1 MGFTNLWPL
10 FLLLTIP
17 PVIMLYIL
25 KRKYKE
31 EVISSSLLWKEVYKN
46 TRANTPWEKF
56 KKNIMLLLQI
66 IIILSII
73 LALMSP
79 FINIGGKT
87 YKNVI
92 IVVDNTASM
101 NTIYDDKISRLEKG
115 KLLAKE
121 YLNSTR
127 EGTKAYV
134 ISYDGN
140 SNLLLN
146 GEFNKFNSESIIDN
160 ISKSYN
166 TGDISDVLSFV
177 KAIGDGIKEEYEALI
192 FTDKQISISDING
205 KVVYLGN
212 SGLNASIDNISHKLV
227 DGKIKVIANV
237 TNNGDRT
244 YEGDFSLY
252 NGEKLL
258 EVNKIN
264 LGVSESKTLSF
275 ELDALSSDYLKGE
288 LSRKDILMEDNTYY
302 HVINENK
309 VKKVK
314 KVLLVTDENVFLE
327 KAFGIIENTEVYK
340 TNDPNNITENDE
352 YDLYV
357 FDNKMPELMPKNGN
371 ILFINPS
378 SNEFFNVLNGGEMGE
393 VKAVKGAVSSYLENT
408 QFTLSEY
415 KIIETPYY
423 GTNILTIDDNSI
435 GFKGEVNDRKIAALS
450 FDLHS
455 TDFALKKEFPILIYE
470 LGEELISTG
479 MVYKNNF
486 TAGEKI
492 VVKSSDFESEINVTY
507 PNGEIKELKSG
518 DELKGNLEL
527 GIYKINQND
536 NKESFSVNFPS
547 LSESNT
553 SIEEVGENNNIVDG
567 KSNLKSGFNM
577 TRVFILL
584 AILVVAFEW
593 IFYKKGN

>member
-79 FINIGGKT
+79 FISIGGKS

-92 IVVDNTASM
+92 MVIDNTASM
-101 NTIYDDKISRLEKG
+101 NTIYDDSNSRLEQG
-115 KLLAKE
+115 KALAKE
-121 YLNSTR
+121 YLNSTKDS
-127 EGTKAYV
+127 TNTYI
-134 ISYDGN
+134 ISYDGA

-146 GEFNKFNSESIIDN
+146 GDFNKSNAASIIDK
-160 ISKSYN
+160 ISASYSS
-166 TGDISDVLSFV
+166 GDISDVVSFV
-177 KAIGDGIKEEYEALI
+177 KAIGDGIGEEYEVLI
-192 FTDKQISISDING
+192 FTDKQAAISDING
-205 KVVYLGN
+205 RIVYLGN
-212 SGLNASIDNISHKLV
+212 SGLNGSVDNVSHKFV
-227 DGKIKVIANV
+227 DDKVKVIANV
-237 TNNGDRT
+237 TNNGNSL

-252 NGEKLL
+252 NGEELAA
-258 EVNKIN
+258 VQ
-264 LGVSESKTLSF
+264 GVTLQVGESKTLSF
-275 ELDALSSDYLKGE
+275 ELDSLNSDYLKSE

-302 HVINENK
+302 HVVNENK
-309 VKKVK
+309 VKKI
-314 KVLLVTDENVFLE
+314 LLVTDENVFLE

-340 TNDPNNITENDE
+340 TNDVNNITENDE

-357 FDNKMPELMPKNGN
+357 FDNKMPEVMPKKGS
-371 ILFINPS
+371 ILFINPN
-378 SNEFFNVLNGGEMGE
+378 SNEFFNVLEGEEIGE
-393 VKAVKGAVSSYLENT
+393 ATAVKGSVSSYLEDT

-415 KIIETPYY
+415 NIIETPYY

-435 GFKGEVNDRKIAALS
+435 GFKGELNDRKIAALS

-479 MVYKNNF
+479 MVYSNNF
-486 TAGEKI
+486 KAGEKI
-492 VVKSSDFESEINVTY
+492 VVKSSDFENEINVTY
-507 PNGEIKELKSG
+507 PNGDIKDLKSG
-518 DELKGNLEL
+518 EEVKGELAL
-527 GIYKINQND
+527 GIYKINQN
-536 NKESFSVNFPS
+536 NNSESFSVNFPT
-547 LSESNT
+547 LSESDT
-553 SIEEVGENNNIVDG
+553 SVEAIGENDNIVHG
-567 KSNLKSGFNM
+567 KSNLKSGFNL
-577 TRVFILL
+577 TPIFILL
-584 AILVVAFEW
+584 AMLVVAFEW
-593 IFYKKGN
+593 ILYKKGN

>member
-66 IIILSII
+66 IIILSVI

-309 VKKVK
+309 VKKV
-314 KVLLVTDENVFLE
+314 LLVTDENVFLE

-492 VVKSSDFESEINVTY
+492 VVKSSDFESGINVTY

-536 NKESFSVNFPS
+536 KKESFSVNFPS

-553 SIEEVGENNNIVDG
+553 SIEEVGESDNIVDG

-577 TRVFILL
+577 TKVFILL

>member
-66 IIILSII
+66 IIILSVI

-79 FINIGGKT
+79 FITMGGKS
-87 YKNVI
+87 YKNIIMVI
-92 IVVDNTASM
+92 DNTASM
-101 NTIYDDKISRLEKG
+101 NTIYDGSNSRLEQG
-115 KLLAKE
+115 KILAKE
-121 YLNSTR
+121 YLNSTK
-127 EGTKAYV
+127 EGTNTYI
-134 ISYDGN
+134 ISYDGT

-146 GEFNKFNSESIIDN
+146 GDFNKSNASSIIDK
-160 ISKSYN
+160 ISTSYGS
-166 TGDISDVLSFV
+166 GDISDVVSFV
-177 KAIGDGIKEEYEALI
+177 KAIGDGIGEEYEALI
-192 FTDKQISISDING
+192 FTDKQVAISDING
-205 KVVYLGN
+205 RIVYLGN
-212 SGLNASIDNISHKLV
+212 SGLNASVDNVSHKFV
-227 DGKIKVIANV
+227 DDKVKVIANV
-237 TNNGDRT
+237 TNNGDSL

-252 NGEKLL
+252 NGEELVAV
-258 EVNKIN
+258 E
-264 LGVSESKTLSF
+264 GVTLQVGESKTLSF
-275 ELDALSSDYLKGE
+275 QLDSLNSDYLKGE
-288 LSRKDILMEDNTYY
+288 LSRKDILIEDNTYY
-302 HVINENK
+302 HVVNENK
-309 VKKVK
+309 VKKI
-314 KVLLVTDENVFLE
+314 LLVTDENVFLE

-340 TNDPNNITENDE
+340 TNDVSNITDNDE

-357 FDNKMPELMPKNGN
+357 FDNKMPEVMPRKGS
-371 ILFINPS
+371 ILFINPN
-378 SNEFFNVLNGGEMGE
+378 SNEFFNVLEGGEIGQAT
-393 VKAVKGAVSSYLENT
+393 AVKGAVSSYLEDT

-415 KIIETPYY
+415 NIIETPYY

-435 GFKGEVNDRKIAALS
+435 GFKGEINDRKIAALS

-479 MVYKNNF
+479 MVYSNNF
-486 TAGEKI
+486 KAGEKI

-507 PNGEIKELKSG
+507 PTGDIKGLKSG
-518 DELKGNLEL
+518 EEVNGELAL

-536 NKESFSVNFPS
+536 NNESFSVNFPTS
-547 LSESNT
+547 SESDT
-553 SIEEVGENNNIVDG
+553 SVETIGENDNIVHG
-567 KSNLKSGFNM
+567 KSNLKSGFNL
-577 TRVFILL
+577 TPIFILL
-584 AILVVAFEW
+584 AMLVVAFEW
-593 IFYKKGN
+593 VLYKKGN

>member
-66 IIILSII
+66 IIILSVI

-79 FINIGGKT
+79 FISMGGKS
-87 YKNVI
+87 YKNIIMVI
-92 IVVDNTASM
+92 DNTASM
-101 NTIYDDKISRLEKG
+101 NTIYDGSNSRLEQG
-115 KLLAKE
+115 KALAKE
-121 YLNSTR
+121 YLNSTK
-127 EGTKAYV
+127 EGTNTYI
-134 ISYDGN
+134 ISYDGT

-146 GEFNKFNSESIIDN
+146 GDFNKYNATSIIDK
-160 ISKSYN
+160 ISTSYSS
-166 TGDISDVLSFV
+166 GDISDVVSFV
-177 KAIGDGIKEEYEALI
+177 KAIGDGVGEEYEALI
-192 FTDKQISISDING
+192 FTDKQMAISDING
-205 KVVYLGN
+205 RIVYLGN
-212 SGLNASIDNISHKLV
+212 SGLNASVDNVSHKFV
-227 DGKIKVIANV
+227 DDKVKVIANV
-237 TNNGDRT
+237 TNNGDSL

-252 NGEKLL
+252 NGEELAAV
-258 EVNKIN
+258 E
-264 LGVSESKTLSF
+264 GVSLQVGESKTLSF
-275 ELDALSSDYLKGE
+275 ELDSLNSSYLKGE

-302 HVINENK
+302 HVVNENK
-309 VKKVK
+309 VKKI
-314 KVLLVTDENVFLE
+314 LLVTDENIFLE
-327 KAFGIIENTEVYK
+327 KAFGSIENTEVYK
-340 TNDPNNITENDE
+340 TNDVSNITNNDE

-357 FDNKMPELMPKNGN
+357 FDNKMPEVMPSKGS
-371 ILFINPS
+371 ILFINPN
-378 SNEFFNVLNGGEMGE
+378 SNELFNVLEGGEIGQAI
-393 VKAVKGAVSSYLENT
+393 AVKGSVSSYLENT

-415 KIIETPYY
+415 NIIETPYY

-435 GFKGEVNDRKIAALS
+435 GFKGEINDRKIAALS

-479 MVYKNNF
+479 MVYSNNF
-486 TAGEKI
+486 KAGEKI

-507 PNGEIKELKSG
+507 PNGDIKDLKSG
-518 DELKGNLEL
+518 EEVNGELAL

-536 NKESFSVNFPS
+536 NNESFSVNFPTS
-547 LSESNT
+547 SESDT
-553 SIEEVGENNNIVDG
+553 SVETIGENDNIVHG
-567 KSNLKSGFNM
+567 KSNLKSGFNL
-577 TRVFILL
+577 TPIFILL
-584 AILVVAFEW
+584 AMLVVAFEW
-593 IFYKKGN
+593 ILYKKGN

>member
-46 TRANTPWEKF
+46 TRASTPWEKF

-66 IIILSII
+66 IIILSVI

-79 FINIGGKT
+79 FINIGGRT

-101 NTIYDDKISRLEKG
+101 NTIYDDKLSRLEKG

-127 EGTKAYV
+127 EGTKAYI

-146 GEFNKFNSESIIDN
+146 GEFNKFNSESIINN

-177 KAIGDGIKEEYEALI
+177 KAIGDGIGEEYEALI
-192 FTDKQISISDING
+192 FTDKQTSISDING
-205 KVVYLGN
+205 KLVYLGN
-212 SGLNASIDNISHKLV
+212 SGLNASIDNISHKVV

-237 TNNGDRT
+237 TNNGDKE

-252 NGEKLL
+252 NGDKLL

-275 ELDALSSDYLKGE
+275 ELDSLSDDYLKGE

-302 HVINENK
+302 HVINEN
-309 VKKVK
+309 KVK

-357 FDNKMPELMPKNGN
+357 FDNKMPEVIPKGGN

-393 VKAVKGAVSSYLENT
+393 AKAIKGAVSSYLENT

-553 SIEEVGENNNIVDG
+553 SIEEIGENNNIVDG

>member
-79 FINIGGKT
+79 FIRIGGKS

-92 IVVDNTASM
+92 MVIDNTASM
-101 NTIYDDKISRLEKG
+101 NTIYDDSNSRLEQG
-115 KLLAKE
+115 KTLAKE
-121 YLNSTR
+121 YLNSTKD
-127 EGTKAYV
+127 GTNTYI
-134 ISYDGN
+134 ISYDGT

-146 GEFNKFNSESIIDN
+146 GDFNKSNAASIIDK
-160 ISKSYN
+160 ISASYSS
-166 TGDISDVLSFV
+166 GDISDVVSFV
-177 KAIGDGIKEEYEALI
+177 KAIGDGIGEEYEALI
-192 FTDKQISISDING
+192 FTDKQVAISDING
-205 KVVYLGN
+205 RIVYLGN
-212 SGLNASIDNISHKLV
+212 SGLNASVDNVSHKFV
-227 DGKIKVIANV
+227 DDKVKVIANV
-237 TNNGDRT
+237 TNNGDSL

-252 NGEKLL
+252 NGEEL
-258 EVNKIN
+258 VAVQ
-264 LGVSESKTLSF
+264 GVTLQVGESKTLSF
-275 ELDALSSDYLKGE
+275 ELDSLNSDYLKGE

-302 HVINENK
+302 HVVNENK
-309 VKKVK
+309 VKKI
-314 KVLLVTDENVFLE
+314 LLVTDENVFLE

-340 TNDPNNITENDE
+340 TNDVSNITENDE

-357 FDNKMPELMPKNGN
+357 FDNKMPKVMPSKGS
-371 ILFINPS
+371 ILFINPN
-378 SNEFFNVLNGGEMGE
+378 SNEFFNVVEGGEIGQAT
-393 VKAVKGAVSSYLENT
+393 AVKGSVSSYLEDT

-415 KIIETPYY
+415 NIIETPYY
-423 GTNILTIDDNSI
+423 GTNILTIDNNSI
-435 GFKGEVNDRKIAALS
+435 GFKGEINDRKIAALS

-479 MVYKNNF
+479 MVSSNNF
-486 TAGEKI
+486 RAGEKI
-492 VVKSSDFESEINVTY
+492 VVKSSDFENEINVAY
-507 PNGEIKELKSG
+507 PNGDIKDLKSG
-518 DELKGNLEL
+518 EEVKGELAL

-536 NKESFSVNFPS
+536 NNESFSVNFPTS
-547 LSESNT
+547 SESDT
-553 SIEEVGENNNIVDG
+553 SVEAIGENDNIVHG
-567 KSNLKSGFNM
+567 KSNLKSGFNL
-577 TRVFILL
+577 TPIFILL
-584 AILVVAFEW
+584 AMLVVAFEW
-593 IFYKKGN
+593 ILYKKGN

>member
-46 TRANTPWEKF
+46 TRANAPWEKF

-66 IIILSII
+66 IIILSVI

-79 FINIGGKT
+79 FISIGGKS

-92 IVVDNTASM
+92 MVIDNTASM
-101 NTIYDDKISRLEKG
+101 NTIYDDSNSRLEQG
-115 KLLAKE
+115 KTLAKE
-121 YLNSTR
+121 YLNSTK
-127 EGTKAYV
+127 EGTNTYI
-134 ISYDGN
+134 ISYDGT

-146 GEFNKFNSESIIDN
+146 GDFNKSNASSIIDK
-160 ISKSYN
+160 ISTSYGS
-166 TGDISDVLSFV
+166 GDISDVVSFV
-177 KAIGDGIKEEYEALI
+177 KAIGDGIGEEYEALI
-192 FTDKQISISDING
+192 FTDKQVAISDING
-205 KVVYLGN
+205 RIVYLGN
-212 SGLNASIDNISHKLV
+212 SGLNASVDNVSHKFV
-227 DGKIKVIANV
+227 DDKVKVIANV
-237 TNNGDRT
+237 TNNGDSL

-252 NGEKLL
+252 NGEELVAV
-258 EVNKIN
+258 E
-264 LGVSESKTLSF
+264 GVTLQVGESKTLSF
-275 ELDALSSDYLKGE
+275 QLDSLNSDYLKGE
-288 LSRKDILMEDNTYY
+288 LSRKDILIEDNTYY
-302 HVINENK
+302 HVVNENK
-309 VKKVK
+309 VKKI
-314 KVLLVTDENVFLE
+314 LLVTDENVFLE

-340 TNDPNNITENDE
+340 TNDVSNITDNDE

-357 FDNKMPELMPKNGN
+357 FDNKMPEVMPSKGS
-371 ILFINPS
+371 ILFINPN
-378 SNEFFNVLNGGEMGE
+378 SNEFFNVLEGGEIGQAT
-393 VKAVKGAVSSYLENT
+393 AVKGAVSSYLEDT

-415 KIIETPYY
+415 NIIETPYY

-435 GFKGEVNDRKIAALS
+435 GFKGEINDRKIAALS

-479 MVYKNNF
+479 MVYSNNF
-486 TAGEKI
+486 KAGEKI

-507 PNGEIKELKSG
+507 PTGDIKGLKSG
-518 DELKGNLEL
+518 EEVNGELAL

-536 NKESFSVNFPS
+536 NNESFSVNFPTS
-547 LSESNT
+547 SESDT
-553 SIEEVGENNNIVDG
+553 SVETIGENDNIVHG
-567 KSNLKSGFNM
+567 KSNLKSGFNL
-577 TRVFILL
+577 TPIFILL
-584 AILVVAFEW
+584 AMLVVAFEW
-593 IFYKKGN
+593 VLYKKGN

>member
-66 IIILSII
+66 IIILSVI

-101 NTIYDDKISRLEKG
+101 NTMYDDKLSRLEKG

-127 EGTKAYV
+127 EGTKAYI

-146 GEFNKFNSESIIDN
+146 GEFNKFNSESIINN

-177 KAIGDGIKEEYEALI
+177 KAIGDGIGEEYEALI
-192 FTDKQISISDING
+192 FTDKQTSISDING
-205 KVVYLGN
+205 KLVYLGN
-212 SGLNASIDNISHKLV
+212 SGLNASIDNISHKVV

-237 TNNGDRT
+237 TNNGDKE

-252 NGEKLL
+252 NGDKLL

-275 ELDALSSDYLKGE
+275 ELDSLSDDYLKGE

-302 HVINENK
+302 HVINEN
-309 VKKVK
+309 KVK

-357 FDNKMPELMPKNGN
+357 FDNKMPEVMPRSGN

-378 SNEFFNVLNGGEMGE
+378 SNEFFNVLNGGEIGQA
-393 VKAVKGAVSSYLENT
+393 KAIKGAVSSYLENT

-553 SIEEVGENNNIVDG
+553 SIEEIGENNNIVDG

>member
-46 TRANTPWEKF
+46 TRASTPWEKF

-66 IIILSII
+66 IIILSVI

-79 FINIGGKT
+79 FINIGGRT

-101 NTIYDDKISRLEKG
+101 NTIYDDKLSRLEKG

-127 EGTKAYV
+127 EGTKAYI

-146 GEFNKFNSESIIDN
+146 GEFNKFNSESIINN

-177 KAIGDGIKEEYEALI
+177 KAIGDGIGEEYEALI
-192 FTDKQISISDING
+192 FTDKQTSISDING
-205 KVVYLGN
+205 KLVYLGN
-212 SGLNASIDNISHKLV
+212 SGLNASIDNISHKVV

-237 TNNGDRT
+237 TNNGDKE

-252 NGEKLL
+252 NGDKLL

-275 ELDALSSDYLKGE
+275 ELDSLSDDYLKGE

-309 VKKVK
+309 VKKV
-314 KVLLVTDENVFLE
+314 LLVTDENVFLE

-340 TNDPNNITENDE
+340 TSDPNNITENDE

-357 FDNKMPELMPKNGN
+357 FDNKMPEVIPKGGN

-378 SNEFFNVLNGGEMGE
+378 SNEFFNVLNGGEMGQA
-393 VKAVKGAVSSYLENT
+393 KAIKGAVSSYLENT

>member
-56 KKNIMLLLQI
+56 KKNIMLLLQV
-66 IIILSII
+66 IIILSVI

-101 NTIYDDKISRLEKG
+101 NTIYDDKLSRLEKG

-127 EGTKAYV
+127 EGTKAYI

-146 GEFNKFNSESIIDN
+146 GEFNKFNSESIINN

-177 KAIGDGIKEEYEALI
+177 KAIGDGIGEEYEALI
-192 FTDKQISISDING
+192 FTDKQTSISDING
-205 KVVYLGN
+205 KLVYLGN
-212 SGLNASIDNISHKLV
+212 SGLNASIDNISHKVV

-237 TNNGDRT
+237 TNNGDKE

-252 NGEKLL
+252 NGDKLL

-275 ELDALSSDYLKGE
+275 ELDSLSDDYLKGE

-302 HVINENK
+302 HVINEN
-309 VKKVK
+309 KVK

-357 FDNKMPELMPKNGN
+357 FDNKMPEVIPNGGN

-378 SNEFFNVLNGGEMGE
+378 SNEFFNVLNGGEMGQA
-393 VKAVKGAVSSYLENT
+393 KAIKGAVSSYLENT

>member
-66 IIILSII
+66 IIILSVI

-101 NTIYDDKISRLEKG
+101 NTIYDDKLSRLEKG

-121 YLNSTR
+121 YLNSRR
-127 EGTKAYV
+127 EGTKAYI

-146 GEFNKFNSESIIDN
+146 GEFNKFNSESIINN

-177 KAIGDGIKEEYEALI
+177 KAIGDGIGEEYEALI
-192 FTDKQISISDING
+192 FTDKQTSISDING
-205 KVVYLGN
+205 KLVYLGN
-212 SGLNASIDNISHKLV
+212 SGLNASIDNISHKVV

-237 TNNGDRT
+237 TNNGDKE

-252 NGEKLL
+252 NGDKLL

-275 ELDALSSDYLKGE
+275 ELDSLSDDYLKGE

-302 HVINENK
+302 HVINEN
-309 VKKVK
+309 KVK

-357 FDNKMPELMPKNGN
+357 FDNKMPEVIPNGGN

-378 SNEFFNVLNGGEMGE
+378 SNEFFNVLNGGEMGQA
-393 VKAVKGAVSSYLENT
+393 KAIKGAVSSYLENT

-423 GTNILTIDDNSI
+423 GTNIFTIDDNSI

>member
-101 NTIYDDKISRLEKG
+101 NTMYDDKLSRLEKG

-127 EGTKAYV
+127 EGTKAYI

-146 GEFNKFNSESIIDN
+146 GEFNKFNSESIINN

-177 KAIGDGIKEEYEALI
+177 KAIGDGIGEEYEALI
-192 FTDKQISISDING
+192 FTDKQTSISDING
-205 KVVYLGN
+205 KLVYLGN
-212 SGLNASIDNISHKLV
+212 SGLNASIDNISHKVV

-237 TNNGDRT
+237 TNNGDKE

-252 NGEKLL
+252 NGDKLL

-275 ELDALSSDYLKGE
+275 ELDSLSDDYLKGE

-302 HVINENK
+302 HVINEN
-309 VKKVK
+309 KVK

-357 FDNKMPELMPKNGN
+357 FDNKMPEVIPNGGN

-378 SNEFFNVLNGGEMGE
+378 SNEFFNVLNGGEMGQA
-393 VKAVKGAVSSYLENT
+393 KAIKGAVSSYLENT

>member
-79 FINIGGKT
+79 FISIGGKS

-92 IVVDNTASM
+92 MVIDNTASM
-101 NTIYDDKISRLEKG
+101 NTIYDDSNSRLEQG
-115 KLLAKE
+115 KTLAKE
-121 YLNSTR
+121 YLNSTKD
-127 EGTKAYV
+127 GTNTYI
-134 ISYDGN
+134 ISYDGT

-146 GEFNKFNSESIIDN
+146 GDFNKSNAASIIDK
-160 ISKSYN
+160 ISASYSS
-166 TGDISDVLSFV
+166 GDISDVVSFV
-177 KAIGDGIKEEYEALI
+177 KAIGDGIGEEYEALI
-192 FTDKQISISDING
+192 FTDKQVAISDING
-205 KVVYLGN
+205 RIVYLGN
-212 SGLNASIDNISHKLV
+212 SGLNASVDNVSHKFV
-227 DGKIKVIANV
+227 DDKVKVIANV
-237 TNNGDRT
+237 TNNGDSL

-252 NGEKLL
+252 NGEEL
-258 EVNKIN
+258 VAVQ
-264 LGVSESKTLSF
+264 GVTLQVGESKTLSF
-275 ELDALSSDYLKGE
+275 ELDSLNSDYLKGE

-302 HVINENK
+302 HVVNENK
-309 VKKVK
+309 VKKI
-314 KVLLVTDENVFLE
+314 LLVTDENVFLE

-340 TNDPNNITENDE
+340 TNDVSNITENDE

-357 FDNKMPELMPKNGN
+357 FDNKMPKVMPSKGS
-371 ILFINPS
+371 ILFINPN
-378 SNEFFNVLNGGEMGE
+378 SNEFFNVVEGGEIGQAT
-393 VKAVKGAVSSYLENT
+393 AVKGSVSSYLEDT

-415 KIIETPYY
+415 NIIETPYY
-423 GTNILTIDDNSI
+423 GTNILTIDNNSI
-435 GFKGEVNDRKIAALS
+435 GFKGEINDRKIAALS

-479 MVYKNNF
+479 MVSSNNF
-486 TAGEKI
+486 RAGEKI
-492 VVKSSDFESEINVTY
+492 VVKSSDFENEINVAY
-507 PNGEIKELKSG
+507 PNGDIKDLKSG
-518 DELKGNLEL
+518 EEVKGELAL

-536 NKESFSVNFPS
+536 NNESFSVNFPTS
-547 LSESNT
+547 SESDT
-553 SIEEVGENNNIVDG
+553 SVEAIGENDNIVHG
-567 KSNLKSGFNM
+567 KSNLKSGFNL
-577 TRVFILL
+577 TPIFILL
-584 AILVVAFEW
+584 AMLVVAFEW
-593 IFYKKGN
+593 ILYKKGN

>member
-66 IIILSII
+66 ILSII

-79 FINIGGKT
+79 FISIGGKS

-92 IVVDNTASM
+92 MVIDNTASM
-101 NTIYDDKISRLEKG
+101 NTIYDDSNSRLEQG
-115 KLLAKE
+115 KALAKE
-121 YLNSTR
+121 YLNSTKDS
-127 EGTKAYV
+127 TNTYI
-134 ISYDGN
+134 ISYDGA

-146 GEFNKFNSESIIDN
+146 GDFNKSNAASIIDK
-160 ISKSYN
+160 ISASYSS
-166 TGDISDVLSFV
+166 GDISDVVSFV
-177 KAIGDGIKEEYEALI
+177 KAIGDGIGEEYEVLI
-192 FTDKQISISDING
+192 FTDKQAAISDING
-205 KVVYLGN
+205 RIVYLGN
-212 SGLNASIDNISHKLV
+212 SGLNGSVDNVSHKFV
-227 DGKIKVIANV
+227 DDKVKVIANV
-237 TNNGDRT
+237 TNNGNSL

-252 NGEKLL
+252 NGEELAA
-258 EVNKIN
+258 VQ
-264 LGVSESKTLSF
+264 GVTLQVGESKTLSF
-275 ELDALSSDYLKGE
+275 ELDSLNSDYLKSE

-302 HVINENK
+302 HVVNENK
-309 VKKVK
+309 VKKI
-314 KVLLVTDENVFLE
+314 LLVTDENVFLE

-340 TNDPNNITENDE
+340 TNDVNNITENDE

-357 FDNKMPELMPKNGN
+357 FDNKMPEVMPKKGS
-371 ILFINPS
+371 ILFINPN
-378 SNEFFNVLNGGEMGE
+378 SNEFFNVLEGEEIGE
-393 VKAVKGAVSSYLENT
+393 ATAVKGSVSSYLEDT

-415 KIIETPYY
+415 NIIETPYY

-435 GFKGEVNDRKIAALS
+435 GFKGELNDRKIAALS

-479 MVYKNNF
+479 MVYSNNF
-486 TAGEKI
+486 KAGEKI
-492 VVKSSDFESEINVTY
+492 VVKSSDFENEINVTY
-507 PNGEIKELKSG
+507 PNGDIKDLKSG
-518 DELKGNLEL
+518 EEVKGELAL
-527 GIYKINQND
+527 GIYKINQN
-536 NKESFSVNFPS
+536 NNSERFSVNFPT
-547 LSESNT
+547 LSESDT
-553 SIEEVGENNNIVDG
+553 SVEAIGENDNIVHG
-567 KSNLKSGFNM
+567 KSNLKSGFNL
-577 TRVFILL
+577 TPIFILL
-584 AILVVAFEW
+584 AMLVVAFEW
-593 IFYKKGN
+593 ILYKKGN

>member
-79 FINIGGKT
+79 FISIGGKS

-92 IVVDNTASM
+92 MVIDNTASM
-101 NTIYDDKISRLEKG
+101 NTIYDDSNSRLEQG
-115 KLLAKE
+115 KTLAKE
-121 YLNSTR
+121 YLNSTKD
-127 EGTKAYV
+127 GTNTYI
-134 ISYDGN
+134 ISYDGT

-146 GEFNKFNSESIIDN
+146 GDFNKSNAASIIDK
-160 ISKSYN
+160 ISASYSS
-166 TGDISDVLSFV
+166 GDISDVVSFV
-177 KAIGDGIKEEYEALI
+177 KAIGDGIGEEYEALI
-192 FTDKQISISDING
+192 FTDKQVAISDING
-205 KVVYLGN
+205 RIVYLGN
-212 SGLNASIDNISHKLV
+212 SGLNASVDNVSHKFV
-227 DGKIKVIANV
+227 DDKVKVIANV
-237 TNNGDRT
+237 TNNGDSL

-252 NGEKLL
+252 NGEEL
-258 EVNKIN
+258 VAVQ
-264 LGVSESKTLSF
+264 GVTLQVGESKTLYF
-275 ELDALSSDYLKGE
+275 ELDSLNSDYLKGE

-302 HVINENK
+302 HVVNENK
-309 VKKVK
+309 VKKI
-314 KVLLVTDENVFLE
+314 LLVTDENVFLE

-340 TNDPNNITENDE
+340 TNDVSNITENDE

-357 FDNKMPELMPKNGN
+357 FDNKMPKVMPSKGS
-371 ILFINPS
+371 ILFINPN
-378 SNEFFNVLNGGEMGE
+378 SNEFFNVLEGGEIGQAT
-393 VKAVKGAVSSYLENT
+393 AVKGSVSSYLEDT

-415 KIIETPYY
+415 NIIETPYY
-423 GTNILTIDDNSI
+423 GTNILTIDNNSI
-435 GFKGEVNDRKIAALS
+435 GFKGEINDRKIAALS

-479 MVYKNNF
+479 MVSSNNF
-486 TAGEKI
+486 RAGEKI
-492 VVKSSDFESEINVTY
+492 VVKSSDFESEINVAY
-507 PNGEIKELKSG
+507 PNGDIKGLKSG
-518 DELKGNLEL
+518 EEVNGELAL

-536 NKESFSVNFPS
+536 NKESFSVNFPTS
-547 LSESNT
+547 SESDT
-553 SIEEVGENNNIVDG
+553 SVETIGENDNIVHG
-567 KSNLKSGFNM
+567 KSNLKSGFNL
-577 TRVFILL
+577 TPIFILL
-584 AILVVAFEW
+584 AMLVVAFEW
-593 IFYKKGN
+593 ILYKKGN

>member
-66 IIILSII
+66 IIILSVI

-79 FINIGGKT
+79 FISIGGKS

-92 IVVDNTASM
+92 IVIDNTASM
-101 NTIYDDKISRLEKG
+101 NTIYDDSNSRLEQG
-115 KLLAKE
+115 KALAKE
-121 YLNSTR
+121 YLNSTK
-127 EGTKAYV
+127 EGTNTYI

-146 GEFNKFNSESIIDN
+146 GEFNKSNTASIIDKIN
-160 ISKSYN
+160 ASYSS
-166 TGDISDVLSFV
+166 GDISDVVSFV
-177 KAIGDGIKEEYEALI
+177 KAIGDGIGEEYEALI
-192 FTDKQISISDING
+192 FTDKQVAISDING
-205 KVVYLGN
+205 RIVYLGN
-212 SGLNASIDNISHKLV
+212 SGLNASVDNVSHKFV
-227 DGKIKVIANV
+227 DDKVKVIANV
-237 TNNGDRT
+237 TNNGDSL

-252 NGEKLL
+252 NGEELVAV
-258 EVNKIN
+258 E
-264 LGVSESKTLSF
+264 GVTLQVGESKTLSF
-275 ELDALSSDYLKGE
+275 ELDSLNSDYLKGE

-302 HVINENK
+302 HVVNENK
-309 VKKVK
+309 VKKI
-314 KVLLVTDENVFLE
+314 LLVTDENVFLE

-340 TNDPNNITENDE
+340 TNDVSNITENDE

-357 FDNKMPELMPKNGN
+357 FDNKMPRVMPSKGS
-371 ILFINPS
+371 ILFINPN
-378 SNEFFNVLNGGEMGE
+378 SNEFFNVLEGGEIGQA
-393 VKAVKGAVSSYLENT
+393 KAVKGSVSSYLEDT

-415 KIIETPYY
+415 NIIETPYY
-423 GTNILTIDDNSI
+423 GTNILTIDNNSI
-435 GFKGEVNDRKIAALS
+435 GFKGEINDRKIAALS

-455 TDFALKKEFPILIYE
+455 TDFALKKEFPILVYE

-479 MVYKNNF
+479 MVSSNNF
-486 TAGEKI
+486 RAGEKI
-492 VVKSSDFESEINVTY
+492 VVKSSDFENEINVAY
-507 PNGEIKELKSG
+507 PNGDIKDLKSG
-518 DELKGNLEL
+518 EEVKGELAL

-536 NKESFSVNFPS
+536 NNESFSVNFPTS
-547 LSESNT
+547 SESDT
-553 SIEEVGENNNIVDG
+553 SVETIGENDNIVHG
-567 KSNLKSGFNM
+567 KSNLKSGFNL
-577 TRVFILL
+577 TPIFILL
-584 AILVVAFEW
+584 AMLVVAFEW
-593 IFYKKGN
+593 ILYKKGN

>member
-66 IIILSII
+66 IIILSVI

-79 FINIGGKT
+79 FISIGGKS

-92 IVVDNTASM
+92 MVIDNTASM
-101 NTIYDDKISRLEKG
+101 NTIYDDSNSRLEQG
-115 KLLAKE
+115 KTLAKE
-121 YLNSTR
+121 YLNSTK
-127 EGTKAYV
+127 EGTNTYI
-134 ISYDGN
+134 ISYDGT

-146 GEFNKFNSESIIDN
+146 GDFNKSNASSIIDK
-160 ISKSYN
+160 ISTSYGS
-166 TGDISDVLSFV
+166 GDISDVVSFV
-177 KAIGDGIKEEYEALI
+177 KAIGDGIGEEYEALI
-192 FTDKQISISDING
+192 FTDKQVAISDING
-205 KVVYLGN
+205 RIVYLGN
-212 SGLNASIDNISHKLV
+212 SGLNGSVDNVSHKFV
-227 DGKIKVIANV
+227 DDKVKVIANV
-237 TNNGDRT
+237 TNNGDSL

-252 NGEKLL
+252 NGEELVAV
-258 EVNKIN
+258 E
-264 LGVSESKTLSF
+264 GVTLQVGESKTLSF
-275 ELDALSSDYLKGE
+275 QLDSLNSDYLKGE
-288 LSRKDILMEDNTYY
+288 LSRKDILIEDNTYY
-302 HVINENK
+302 HVVNENK
-309 VKKVK
+309 VKKI
-314 KVLLVTDENVFLE
+314 LLVTDENVFLE

-340 TNDPNNITENDE
+340 TNDVSNITGNDE

-357 FDNKMPELMPKNGN
+357 FDNKMPEVMPRKGS
-371 ILFINPS
+371 ILFINPN
-378 SNEFFNVLNGGEMGE
+378 SNEFFNVLEGGEIGQAT
-393 VKAVKGAVSSYLENT
+393 AVKGSVSSYLEDT

-415 KIIETPYY
+415 NIIETPYY

-435 GFKGEVNDRKIAALS
+435 GFKGEINDRKIAALS

-479 MVYKNNF
+479 MVYSNNF
-486 TAGEKI
+486 KAGEKI

-507 PNGEIKELKSG
+507 PTGDIKGLKSG
-518 DELKGNLEL
+518 EEVNGELAL

-536 NKESFSVNFPS
+536 NNESFSVNFPT
-547 LSESNT
+547 LSESDT
-553 SIEEVGENNNIVDG
+553 SVETIGENDNIVHG
-567 KSNLKSGFNM
+567 KSNLKSGFNL
-577 TRVFILL
+577 TPIFILL
-584 AILVVAFEW
+584 AMLVVAFEW
-593 IFYKKGN
+593 ILYKKGN

>member
-66 IIILSII
+66 IIILSVI

-79 FINIGGKT
+79 FISIGGKS

-92 IVVDNTASM
+92 MVIDNTASM
-101 NTIYDDKISRLEKG
+101 NTIYDDSNSRLEQG
-115 KLLAKE
+115 KALAKE
-121 YLNSTR
+121 YLNSTK
-127 EGTKAYV
+127 EGTNTYI

-146 GEFNKFNSESIIDN
+146 GEFNKSNTASIIDKIN
-160 ISKSYN
+160 ASYSS
-166 TGDISDVLSFV
+166 GDISDVVSFV
-177 KAIGDGIKEEYEALI
+177 KAIGDGIGEEYEALI
-192 FTDKQISISDING
+192 FTDKQVAISDING
-205 KVVYLGN
+205 RIVYLGN
-212 SGLNASIDNISHKLV
+212 SGLNASVDNVSHKFV
-227 DGKIKVIANV
+227 DDKVKVIANV
-237 TNNGDRT
+237 TNNGDSL

-252 NGEKLL
+252 NGEELVAV
-258 EVNKIN
+258 E
-264 LGVSESKTLSF
+264 GVTLQVGESKTLSF
-275 ELDALSSDYLKGE
+275 QLDSLNSDYLKGE

-302 HVINENK
+302 HVVNENK
-309 VKKVK
+309 VKKI
-314 KVLLVTDENVFLE
+314 LLVTDENVFLE

-340 TNDPNNITENDE
+340 TNDVSNITDNDE

-357 FDNKMPELMPKNGN
+357 FDNKMPEVMPRKGS
-371 ILFINPS
+371 ILFINPN
-378 SNEFFNVLNGGEMGE
+378 SNEFFNVLEGGEIGQAT
-393 VKAVKGAVSSYLENT
+393 AVKGAVSTYLEDT

-415 KIIETPYY
+415 NIIETPYY

-435 GFKGEVNDRKIAALS
+435 GFKGEINDRKIAALS

-479 MVYKNNF
+479 MVYSNNF
-486 TAGEKI
+486 KAGEKI
-492 VVKSSDFESEINVTY
+492 VVKSSDFENEINVTY
-507 PNGEIKELKSG
+507 PNGDIKDLKSG
-518 DELKGNLEL
+518 EEVKGELAL

-536 NKESFSVNFPS
+536 NSESFSVNFPT
-547 LSESNT
+547 LSESDT
-553 SIEEVGENNNIVDG
+553 SVEAIGENDNIVHG
-567 KSNLKSGFNM
+567 KSNLKSGFNL
-577 TRVFILL
+577 TPIFILL
-584 AILVVAFEW
+584 AMLVVAFEW
-593 IFYKKGN
+593 ILYKKGN